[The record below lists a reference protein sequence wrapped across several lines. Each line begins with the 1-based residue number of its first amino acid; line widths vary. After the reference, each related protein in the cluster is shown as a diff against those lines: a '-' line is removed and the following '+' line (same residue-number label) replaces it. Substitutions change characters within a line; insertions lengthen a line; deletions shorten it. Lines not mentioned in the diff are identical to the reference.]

1 MKNHIQYVIR
11 ECKDDGKAWYARAF
25 VPWSGLCPWRVCHL
39 PGQVSLERRTMRHSS
54 ETCHG
59 TQTWRENR
67 LGMRKHALGLESI
80 VWFHWIPC
88 KVSNLGHRYMFQ
100 EVWILFGD
108 LGTWCIN
115 RMIAGNN
122 SPKSVFRL
130 YLLGMSSSYIVGIL
144 NLFTLH
150 LSGDI
155 SIKPCLRLFLVIE
168 GQNLSFIRI
177 YHL

>member
-1 MKNHIQYVIR
+1 MQGLSCLEAV
-11 ECKDDGKAWYARAF
+11 CARGGCATCLDRSRWRSG
-25 VPWSGLCPWRVCHL
+25 VPW
-39 PGQVSLERRTMRHSS
+39 
-54 ETCHG
+54 G
-59 TQTWRENR
+59 TLKHIMEPK
-67 LGMRKHALGLESI
+67 LKGKIMEMRKHALGLESI

-122 SPKSVFRL
+122 SPKSLFRL
-130 YLLGMSSSYIVGIL
+130 YLLVMSSSYIVGIL

-155 SIKPCLRLFLVIE
+155 SIKPCLRLLLVIE